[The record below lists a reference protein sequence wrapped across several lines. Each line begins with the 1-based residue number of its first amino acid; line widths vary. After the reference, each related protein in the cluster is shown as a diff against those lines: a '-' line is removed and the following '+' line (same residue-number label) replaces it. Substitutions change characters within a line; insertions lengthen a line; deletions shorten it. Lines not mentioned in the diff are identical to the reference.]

1 MARIVF
7 VGNFALWR
15 KATLSARTLPM
26 ARELAEAGHEPLV
39 IVPPWDA
46 PDERPPPDGRVQGVP
61 VRYLP
66 VRAGP
71 LGHLANARS
80 VLLAALAARPDV
92 VVAVKP
98 KAYAGL
104 VALAVAPLRRR
115 VRIVVDSDDWE
126 GRGGWNELTPMPALA
141 REAVAWH
148 EVACLR
154 AADQVVVASR
164 GLETLALSSGV
175 APARLS
181 YLPNASWDGAAGWP
195 SGQGARARRELGLG
209 DAPTLLLY
217 SRLFEVDPG
226 RLAGIAGRV
235 LAAVPAARLLVV
247 GAGLFGEEERLA
259 AALGAAGI
267 RDRSTLLGWVERERL
282 PDLLAAGDVAL
293 VPLEDTLVNRCRCS
307 VKLLDLMLSGRPIAA
322 ERVGQVGEYLRDGQ
336 TARLVEPGDDAGLA
350 DAAVALLRDRTEA
363 ARLGA
368 AAERDAR
375 ERFTWRSQRERLV
388 AAIVAD
394 R

>member
-1 MARIVF
+1 MRIVF

-15 KATLSARTLPM
+15 KGTLSARTLPM
-26 ARELAEAGHEPLV
+26 ARELAEAGHEASL

-46 PDERPPPDGRVQGVP
+46 PDERPPPGGRVRGVP

-71 LGHLANARS
+71 LGHLANARAT
-80 VLLAALAARPDV
+80 LAAALAARPDV

-104 VALAVAPLRRR
+104 VALALVPLRRR

-126 GRGGWNELTPMPALA
+126 GRGGWNELTPMPGLA

-148 EVACLR
+148 ELACLR

-175 APARLS
+175 KPAHLS

-195 SGQGARARRELGLG
+195 PGDRDRARQDLGLG

-217 SRLFEVDPG
+217 SRLFEVDLG
-226 RLAGIAGRV
+226 RLARV
-235 LAAVPAARLLVV
+235 VRRALEGVPEARLLVV
-247 GAGLFGEEERLA
+247 GAGLFGEEKRLR
-259 AALGAAGI
+259 AALGAAGVLE
-267 RDRSTLLGWVERERL
+267 RATLLGWVERTRL
-282 PDLLAAGDVAL
+282 PDVLAAGDVAL
-293 VPLEDTLVNRCRCS
+293 VPLDDTLVNRCRCS

-322 ERVGQVGEYLRDGQ
+322 ERVGQVGEYLRDGA

-350 DAAVALLRDRTEA
+350 DAAAALLRDPVEA
-363 ARLGA
+363 GRLAA

-375 ERFTWRSQRERLV
+375 ERFTWRAQRGRLV
-388 AAIVAD
+388 AAVTGVG
-394 R
+394 